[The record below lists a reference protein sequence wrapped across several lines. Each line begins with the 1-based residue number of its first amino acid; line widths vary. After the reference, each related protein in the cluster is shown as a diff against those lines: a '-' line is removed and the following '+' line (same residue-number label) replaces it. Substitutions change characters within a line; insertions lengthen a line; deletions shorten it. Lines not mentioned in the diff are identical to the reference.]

1 MHKNLY
7 FRRSMSS
14 LIDSIDIFKRPK
26 LGVKGPTF
34 FFYQWWTGHHHNRM
48 TTGKATDPLQGY
60 AVGVS
65 VKRTHAQTRWDFTST
80 TDISFNFLLFWK
92 YGKIWINCWWIIS
105 FFFSFFL
112 LQIPCS
118 FILLPAIY
126 MSIIVVAPPVQV
138 FGSFPCLQDSII
150 IKAAG
155 KERFLGGFQRKIS
168 LQLSLSSHA

>member
-1 MHKNLY
+1 MLKQDEISQVQQISLLISY
-7 FRRSMSS
+7 FSENMARFGSTVDESS
-14 LIDSIDIFKRPK
+14 
-26 LGVKGPTF
+26 V
-34 FFYQWWTGHHHNRM
+34 
-48 TTGKATDPLQGY
+48 
-60 AVGVS
+60 
-65 VKRTHAQTRWDFTST
+65 
-80 TDISFNFLLFWK
+80 
-92 YGKIWINCWWIIS
+92 

-155 KERFLGGFQRKIS
+155 KERFLYS
-168 LQLSLSSHA
+168 